1 MSGVGTEL
9 DQVVEELRG
18 ARKLLLTTHENPD
31 GDALGS
37 LLGMHGVLT
46 QLGKDSLMYLS
57 PDEFPLPHEYRDM
70 ENRDIIGGPPADMD
84 ERVAVFLDC
93 GNIDRMPVDFLQGD
107 DIHILNIDHH
117 HDNTRFGTANL
128 VDPKASCTAEIVWR
142 LAKELGAELTTE
154 IARALYVGLIT
165 DTGRFMYENT
175 TPEAH
180 QMAAELI
187 EAGVEPHVIYSRIY
201 ESLPFERITLLQR
214 ALSTIRRFDDGT
226 ITMLHLT
233 AEDFEQTGAVE
244 NDSEGII
251 DHARAVEGTAVA
263 VLVRDLTGDR
273 SGKRKVSLRATDGRV
288 DVSEIARSFGGGGHR
303 QAAGATTELDMDRL
317 TEEIRELV
325 RRQLAV

>member
-1 MSGVGTEL
+1 VSGVGTEL

-18 ARKLLLTTHENPD
+18 ADKFLLTTHENPD

-46 QLGKDSLMYLS
+46 QLGKDALMYLS

-70 ENRDIIGGPPADMD
+70 ENRDIVGAPPADMD

-93 GNIDRMPVDFLQGD
+93 GNIDRMPVDFLQREG
-107 DIHILNIDHH
+107 IHILNIDHH

-128 VDPKASCTAEIVWR
+128 VDPHASCTAEIVWR
-142 LAKELGAELTTE
+142 LVKELGAELTTE

-175 TPEAH
+175 SAEAH
-180 QMAAELI
+180 TMAAELI
-187 EAGVEPHVIYSRIY
+187 EAGVQPHVLYSRIY
-201 ESLPFERITLLQR
+201 ESLPLERITLLSR
-214 ALSTIRRFDDGT
+214 ALSTIRRFDEGT
-226 ITMLHLT
+226 VTMLHLT

-263 VLVRDLTGDR
+263 VLVRELTGDR
-273 SGKRKVSLRATDGRV
+273 VGKRKVSLRATDGRV

-303 QAAGATTELDMDRL
+303 QAAGATTELDFDAV
-317 TEEIRELV
+317 TEAIRERV
-325 RRQLAV
+325 RTQLAA

>member
-1 MSGVGTEL
+1 VSGVGTEL

-18 ARKLLLTTHENPD
+18 ADKFLLTTHENPD

-46 QLGKDSLMYLS
+46 QLGKDALMYLS

-70 ENRDIIGGPPADMD
+70 ENRDIVGAPPADMD

-93 GNIDRMPVDFLQGD
+93 GNIDRMPVDFLQREG
-107 DIHILNIDHH
+107 IHILNIDHH

-128 VDPKASCTAEIVWR
+128 VDPHASCTAEIVWR
-142 LAKELGAELTTE
+142 LVKELGAELTTE

-175 TPEAH
+175 SAEAH
-180 QMAAELI
+180 MMAAELI
-187 EAGVEPHVIYSRIY
+187 EAGVQPHVLYSRIY
-201 ESLPFERITLLQR
+201 ESLPLERITLLSR
-214 ALSTIRRFDDGT
+214 ALSTIRRFDGGT
-226 ITMLHLT
+226 VTMLHLT

-263 VLVRDLTGDR
+263 VLVRELTGDR
-273 SGKRKVSLRATDGRV
+273 VGKRKVSLRATDGRV

-303 QAAGATTELDMDRL
+303 QAAGATTELDFDAV
-317 TEEIRELV
+317 TEAIRERV
-325 RRQLAV
+325 RTQLAA

>member
-18 ARKLLLTTHENPD
+18 ADKFLLTTHENPD

-46 QLGKDSLMYLS
+46 QLGKDALMYLS

-70 ENRDIIGGPPADMD
+70 ENRDIVGAPPADMD

-93 GNIDRMPVDFLQGD
+93 GNIDRMPVDFLQREG
-107 DIHILNIDHH
+107 IHILNIDHH

-128 VDPKASCTAEIVWR
+128 VDPRASCTAEIVWR
-142 LAKELGAELTTE
+142 LVKELGAELTTE

-175 TPEAH
+175 TAEAH
-180 QMAAELI
+180 TMAAELI
-187 EAGVEPHVIYSRIY
+187 EAGVQPHVLYSRIY
-201 ESLPFERITLLQR
+201 ESLPLERITLLQR

-226 ITMLHLT
+226 VTMLHLT

-263 VLVRDLTGDR
+263 VLVRELTGER
-273 SGKRKVSLRATDGRV
+273 AGKRKVSLRATDGRV

-303 QAAGATTELDMDRL
+303 QAAGATTELDIDSL
-317 TEEIRELV
+317 TEAIRERV
-325 RRQLAV
+325 RIQLAA

>member
-18 ARKLLLTTHENPD
+18 ADKLLLTTHENPD

-37 LLGMHGVLT
+37 LLGMHGILT
-46 QLGKDSLMYLS
+46 QLGKDALMYLS

-93 GNIDRMPVDFLQGD
+93 GNIDRMPVDFLQRDG
-107 DIHILNIDHH
+107 IHILNIDHH

-128 VDPKASCTAEIVWR
+128 VDSKASCTAEIVWR
-142 LAKELGAELTTE
+142 LSKELGVELTTE

-175 TPEAH
+175 TSEAH

-214 ALSTIRRFDDGT
+214 GLATIRRFDGGT

-263 VLVRDLTGDR
+263 VLVRELTGDR
-273 SGKRKVSLRATDGRV
+273 AGKRKVSLRATDGRV

-303 QAAGATTELDMDRL
+303 QAAGATTELDLETL
-317 TEEIRELV
+317 TEAIRERV
-325 RRQLAV
+325 RAQLAA